1 MAVRFHP
8 HAKERILERG
18 TTESEVVLTLE
29 HGEQFPV
36 KFKRTG
42 FRRNFVFNNEWR
54 GKYYK
59 SKQVEVYAVKERT
72 DWFVITII
80 TKYF

>member
-1 MAVRFHP
+1 MAVQFHP
-8 HAKERILERG
+8 HAKERMLERG

-29 HGEQFPV
+29 HGEQFPA

-42 FRRNFVFNNEWR
+42 FRRNFVSNNEWR

-59 SKQVEVYAVKERT
+59 SRS
-72 DWFVITII
+72 ICC
-80 TKYF
+80 